1 MINNLLQA
9 HLKLPQ
15 KSNWKTAEATANLI
29 GNKIADKI
37 KNISWTSPENN
48 SETVTNKRENTGRD
62 REIPR
67 ERYVPLGKR

>member
-1 MINNLLQA
+1 MINNLLQT

-15 KSNWKTAEATANLI
+15 KEQLKTAEATANLI

-37 KNISWTSPENN
+37 ANISWTSPENN
-48 SETVTNKRENTGRD
+48 SETVTNKGGNIGRD